1 MTQQGWWTVFSQ
13 PAVDGVDS
21 ADEVFGW
28 GPANGFV
35 FQKGF
40 VEFFAE
46 EGDVDKLEAI
56 IKTKGGGCVD
66 FFAANEQVSLLSFGV
81 RILAHETLQG

>member
-1 MTQQGWWTVFSQ
+1 M
-13 PAVDGVDS
+13 DS

-28 GPANGFV
+28 GPANGYV

-46 EGDVDKLEAI
+46 KGDVDKLERRI
-56 IKTKGGGCVD
+56 RLQGGGCVD
-66 FFAANEQVSLLSFGV
+66 FFAANEQVCCIQLTVLRQVLISS
-81 RILAHETLQG
+81 

>member
-1 MTQQGWWTVFSQ
+1 M
-13 PAVDGVDS
+13 DS

-28 GPANGFV
+28 GPANGYV

-46 EGDVDKLEAI
+46 KGDVDKLETRI
-56 IKTKGGGCVD
+56 RLQGGGCVD
-66 FFAANEQVSLLSFGV
+66 FFAANEQVCCVLLTGFCRVLIS
-81 RILAHETLQG
+81 IS